1 MSSETTASSST
12 TAGKKHTA
20 TIVTILIAV
29 AIGALVA
36 LAGSQGGTQLAGVPL
51 YAWAVAAAFLIQ
63 VLVYLPSAAAK
74 TERFFDLTGSA
85 TFIIVTVGLLVAAPE
100 PDARAWV
107 LGAMVAL
114 WALRLGSFLF
124 ARIHRSGSDD
134 RFDDIKGDKLRF
146 LRVWIMQGLW
156 VSLTAAAAW
165 IAIAGGTDDR
175 EPFGWLGIVGVVV
188 WAAGFIIEV
197 AADLQKNA
205 FKADPANKGRFIRT
219 GLWSR
224 SRHPNYFGEILLWV
238 GVAVV
243 AAPVL
248 VGWQWVALISPVFV
262 ALLLLRV
269 SGVPLLEA
277 KADRKWGGDADY
289 ETYKRETPVL
299 LPRLTSPKA

>member
-1 MSSETTASSST
+1 MTSDITPGGTS
-12 TAGKKHTA
+12 TAGSKNRA
-20 TIVTILIAV
+20 TIITIAIAV
-29 AIGALVA
+29 LIGALVA
-36 LAGSQGGTQLAGVPL
+36 LAGSQGGAELAGLPL

-85 TFIIVTVGLLVAAPE
+85 TFIVVTIGLLIAAPA
-100 PDARAWV
+100 PDARSWI
-107 LGAMVAL
+107 LGAMVIL

-165 IAIAGGTDDR
+165 IAIAGGTAER
-175 EPFGWLGIVGVVV
+175 EPIGWLGIVGIVIWV
-188 WAAGFIIEV
+188 AGFVIEV
-197 AADLQKNA
+197 VADLQKNA

-238 GVAVV
+238 GVAIV
-243 AAPVL
+243 AIPVL
-248 VGWQWVALISPVFV
+248 VGWQWIALISPVFV
-262 ALLLLRV
+262 VLLLSKV

-277 KADRKWGGDADY
+277 KADKKWGGDADY
-289 ETYKRETPVL
+289 EEYKAKTPVL
-299 LPRLTSPKA
+299 LLKLTRP